1 MRTSLI
7 VHDDSQIIY
16 YITDFEQ
23 EKRLY
28 LHDVS
33 NFREKA
39 FYNKKIDCSIEVFIK
54 EEIIIGKSAFENCTL
69 TDFICVN
76 GQERFFNKVEELYL
90 HNKVELQYRAFANC
104 ENLESV
110 VFPLSKKIIIE
121 NESFKNCSNL
131 RTIVLLNDEENES
144 VYIAPN
150 AFDYNEKLTF
160 VCKSSSS
167 VERYARENNFRIV
180 NV

>member
-39 FYNKKIDCSIEVFIK
+39 FYNKKST
-54 EEIIIGKSAFENCTL
+54 A
-69 TDFICVN
+69 
-76 GQERFFNKVEELYL
+76 
-90 HNKVELQYRAFANC
+90 
-104 ENLESV
+104 
-110 VFPLSKKIIIE
+110 PLK
-121 NESFKNCSNL
+121 FL
-131 RTIVLLNDEENES
+131 
-144 VYIAPN
+144 
-150 AFDYNEKLTF
+150 
-160 VCKSSSS
+160 
-167 VERYARENNFRIV
+167 
-180 NV
+180 